1 MTANLLLDCDMAPE
15 APRCWNRPPAERV
28 RVRHGIDSETGQPIA
43 VTVRDDWSSAQCRT
57 WDGVGI
63 GQPTPEYPSGTPY
76 PVAMGWADWCRSC
89 RHRPVGVGV

>member
-1 MTANLLLDCDMAPE
+1 MTANLLLECDMAPE
-15 APRCWNRPPAERV
+15 PPPCHNREPVERV
-28 RVRHGIDSETGQPIA
+28 RVRYGICQDTGEVRPFE
-43 VTVRDDWSSAQCRT
+43 VRDDWSSAVCRT

-76 PVAMGWADWCRSC
+76 PIAQGWADWCKSC